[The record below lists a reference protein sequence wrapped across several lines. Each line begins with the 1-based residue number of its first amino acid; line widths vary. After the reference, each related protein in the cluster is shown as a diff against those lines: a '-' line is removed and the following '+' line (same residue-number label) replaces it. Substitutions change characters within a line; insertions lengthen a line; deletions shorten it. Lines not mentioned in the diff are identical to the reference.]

1 MLIIAYLSYFVYI
14 LYICL
19 TFVYFSYLKS
29 SVHIAA
35 MFSDP
40 DQDNDGEAENDLP
53 PIDDDDLSVPQPPLP
68 QVPQPLPPVQ
78 RQPLPDV
85 DMIQMMQMAGGPG
98 YSVALNAADARMP
111 DASRQVPS
119 MRSGGE
125 SRRATLKRKAADITR
140 STSEIFAISTSE
152 TLSQQSTAKILS
164 GDGNKFSAP
173 SGLAGSR
180 RGLDRVL
187 AVEPRARWH
196 CRNKTQ
202 L

>member
-1 MLIIAYLSYFVYI
+1 
-14 LYICL
+14 
-19 TFVYFSYLKS
+19 
-29 SVHIAA
+29 

-40 DQDNDGEAENDLP
+40 DQDNDGEAANDLP

-68 QVPQPLPPVQ
+68 QVPQQPPPVQ
-78 RQPLPDV
+78 HQPLPDV

-140 STSEIFAISTSE
+140 STSEIFARFIFD
-152 TLSQQSTAKILS
+152 ILS
-164 GDGNKFSAP
+164 MTGW
-173 SGLAGSR
+173 
-180 RGLDRVL
+180 LDRIGSKMVYERRENKQVL
-187 AVEPRARWH
+187 YVVPVSSDCLWF
-196 CRNKTQ
+196 Q
-202 L
+202 

>member
-1 MLIIAYLSYFVYI
+1 MYI

-40 DQDNDGEAENDLP
+40 DQDNDGEAANDLP

-68 QVPQPLPPVQ
+68 QVPQQPPPVQ

-140 STSEIFAISTSE
+140 STSEIFIACCTVKRIIACSTVQA
-152 TLSQQSTAKILS
+152 TL
-164 GDGNKFSAP
+164 
-173 SGLAGSR
+173 
-180 RGLDRVL
+180 
-187 AVEPRARWH
+187 
-196 CRNKTQ
+196 
-202 L
+202 